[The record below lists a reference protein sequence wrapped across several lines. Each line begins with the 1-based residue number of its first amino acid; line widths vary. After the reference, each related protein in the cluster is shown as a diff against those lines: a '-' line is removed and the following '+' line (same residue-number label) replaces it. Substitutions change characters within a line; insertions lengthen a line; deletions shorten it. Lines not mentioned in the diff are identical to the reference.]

1 MADYYSDNIRPTHGE
16 KYYDP
21 YSMDIKIY
29 DGVTGKWWTMTM
41 DDKLPP
47 PPLAVSGVH
56 IPGLTHSKAASGMM
70 ETKLWPGTTP
80 TKPLPPAPP
89 KPKPITDFDFDEED
103 FEL

>member
-21 YSMDIKIY
+21 DTMNIKIY

-47 PPLAVSGVH
+47 PPIAVSGVY
-56 IPGLTHSKAASGMM
+56 IPGLTHSKAASGN
-70 ETKLWPGTTP
+70 TP
-80 TKPLPPAPP
+80 AKLPPAPP
-89 KPKPITDFDFDEED
+89 IPKPITDYDFDEED